1 MPTLKKHIKNSIE
14 AEVKYSGYVQRQEKE
29 IKDLKRLEDQ
39 KLPSDIDYLG
49 IHGLRLEAREKLN
62 KFKPSNVGM
71 ASRIAGVNPAD
82 VAVLLVYLAKS
93 KTS

>member
-1 MPTLKKHIKNSIE
+1 M
-14 AEVKYSGYVQRQEKE
+14 
-29 IKDLKRLEDQ
+29 
-39 KLPSDIDYLG
+39 PSDIDYLG